1 MASLYGPVKY
11 FTDEMMK
18 NANDRAKEILTFL
31 YPAITMY
38 EEEGEVVIEADLP
51 GFDKKDIKVSA
62 HKHSVEISATR
73 KAVEHD
79 HILLDQRPQKILKHV
94 HIPTEIDE
102 TSQLSAKY
110 QNGVLVVRVP
120 SKGIKSVKIE

>member
-18 NANDRAKEILTFL
+18 NVNERAKEILTFL

-38 EEEGEVVIEADLP
+38 EEDGEVVIEADLP

-73 KAVEHD
+73 KEVERD
-79 HILLDQRPQKILKHV
+79 HVILDQRPLKILKHV
-94 HIPTEIDE
+94 HLPTEVDE
-102 TSQLSAKY
+102 NSQLSAKY
-110 QNGVLVVRVP
+110 QNGVLTVKIP
-120 SKGIKSVKIE
+120 AKGIKSVKIE

>member
-1 MASLYGPVKY
+1 MSSLYGPVKY

-18 NANDRAKEILTFL
+18 NVNDRAKEILTYL

-38 EEEGEVVIEADLP
+38 EENGEIVIEADLP

-73 KAVEHD
+73 KEVERD
-79 HILLDQRPQKILKHV
+79 HVILDQRPLKILKHV
-94 HIPTEIDE
+94 HLPTEVDE
-102 TSQLSAKY
+102 NSQLSAKY
-110 QNGVLVVRVP
+110 QNGVLTVKIP
-120 SKGIKSVKIE
+120 AKGIKSVKIE

>member
-1 MASLYGPVKY
+1 MKY

-18 NANDRAKEILTFL
+18 NVNDRAKEILTFL

-38 EEEGEVVIEADLP
+38 EENGEIVIEADLP

-73 KAVEHD
+73 KEVERD
-79 HILLDQRPQKILKHV
+79 HVILDQRPLKILKHV
-94 HIPTEIDE
+94 HLPTEVDE
-102 TSQLSAKY
+102 NSQLSAKY
-110 QNGVLVVRVP
+110 QNGVLTVKIP
-120 SKGIKSVKIE
+120 AKGIKSVKIE

>member
-1 MASLYGPVKY
+1 MSSLYGPIKY

-18 NANDRAKEILTFL
+18 NVNDRAKEILTYL

-38 EEEGEVVIEADLP
+38 EENGEIVIEADLP

-73 KAVEHD
+73 KEVERD
-79 HILLDQRPQKILKHV
+79 HVILDQRPLKILKHV
-94 HIPTEIDE
+94 HLPTEVDE
-102 TSQLSAKY
+102 NSQLSAKY
-110 QNGVLVVRVP
+110 QNGVLTVKIP
-120 SKGIKSVKIE
+120 AKGIKSVKIE

>member
-18 NANDRAKEILTFL
+18 NVNDRAKEILTFI
-31 YPAITMY
+31 YPPITMY
-38 EEEGEVVIEADLP
+38 EDGEEIIIEAELA

-62 HKHSVEISATR
+62 HKHSVEISASR
-73 KAVEHD
+73 KVVERD
-79 HILLDQRPQKILKHV
+79 NVILDQRPQKILKHI

-102 TSQLSAKY
+102 GSQLSAKY
-110 QNGVLVVRVP
+110 LNGILTIKVP
-120 SKGIKSVKIE
+120 TKGI